1 MASPNLGPPRIVT
14 LIDADVL
21 IELQRREQAAITWA
35 ESVRDVP
42 FHVPGIAALE
52 LVIGSRDGAERER
65 ANHFLERL
73 SIAWM
78 NEADHMKAY
87 ELAGQYGLSTGLGLG
102 DLLIAAQALNRGA
115 VLYTFNLRHFSA
127 VKGLNAIAPYTR

>member
-1 MASPNLGPPRIVT
+1 MASSNLGPPRIVT

-42 FHVPGIAALE
+42 FHVPGIAASE
-52 LVIGSRDGAERER
+52 
-65 ANHFLERL
+65 
-73 SIAWM
+73 
-78 NEADHMKAY
+78 
-87 ELAGQYGLSTGLGLG
+87 
-102 DLLIAAQALNRGA
+102 GA

-127 VKGLNAIAPYTR
+127 VKGLNAIAPYTRWPGRSLGEPDSGSARPERRARSPAPYGAHRVSTYRHIDVSTYRPTQ